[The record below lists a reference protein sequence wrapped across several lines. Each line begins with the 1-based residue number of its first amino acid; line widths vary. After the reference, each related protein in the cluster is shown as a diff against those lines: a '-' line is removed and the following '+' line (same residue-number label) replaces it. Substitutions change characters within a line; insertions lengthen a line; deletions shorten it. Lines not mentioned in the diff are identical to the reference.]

1 MNRRRIATVTL
12 VATTAAM
19 LPAAASIAADTGGG
33 SSVLVGSGRVF
44 TGPTQSKLLRHGDA
58 SGSTAMSLSL
68 LVPLPG
74 QAQAQALAAKGVVLT
89 PAEYTRRFG
98 ASQAAVDKASAW
110 AKANGYR
117 VTYVSRDSGQVFV
130 TGTVAKV
137 NRSLS
142 LRMQRASLDAVSG
155 LAPNTDPTIANS
167 SGVIAVAGLST
178 LSQKEPLNARGLNT
192 SRAARGALK
201 SSHAVT
207 PKANGATDGSAEC
220 AFYWGDHLYPKAKK
234 YGVMSNGLCGY
245 IPQDLQKIYGSAGV
259 AAQKPTLGI
268 LLWGNDKTMLA
279 QTNAYMKDAGF
290 PQLAAANYKVFSSG
304 QKVPAQCDPTG
315 VNVEQALD
323 VQSTHA
329 IAPNATIHYYD
340 AGSCLDAPLTA
351 TLQKMVTAHQVSTI
365 SMSFGSGSDRGETA
379 ASKAAWDR
387 PLLQA
392 SLTGISTFASSGD
405 NGNNTTLPVSD
416 DGKVQGYAGV
426 GLPASS
432 NYTTAVGGTAI
443 GLTSKGVQTVAA
455 GWENRVFRQT
465 NTNTTSSGIS
475 DVTFT
480 APFLPIKGAGGGQ
493 SASYAQP
500 SWQKGKVDGYT
511 RRAVPDVSAL
521 ADPATGYTIRFT
533 DMTNGNE
540 PTYLSVGGTSLASP
554 IVAATVGLAKK
565 KNNSK
570 VGLAAPVFYRLAGT
584 SAIKDI
590 NYPNKAGAFYNA
602 RNDAGQ
608 IVPRQGY
615 VVGLDAKPE
624 NLVSAAHWDNVT
636 GVGTPNGAA
645 FFAAFK

>member
-1 MNRRRIATVTL
+1 MKRRRIATVTL

-33 SSVLVGSGRVF
+33 SSVLVGSGRVI
-44 TGPTQSKLLRHGDA
+44 TGPTQSKLLRQGDA
-58 SGSTAMSLSL
+58 PGATAMSLSL
-68 LVPLPG
+68 LVPLPN
-74 QAQAQALAAKGVVLT
+74 QAQAQALAAKGVVLS
-89 PAEYTRRFG
+89 PAEYTKRFG

-130 TGTVAKV
+130 TSTVAKV
-137 NRSLS
+137 NKSLS
-142 LRMQRASLDAVSG
+142 VRIQRASLDSVSG

-178 LSQKEPLNARGLNT
+178 LSKKEPLNARGLNAT
-192 SRAARGALK
+192 RSSLRTAAASK
-201 SSHAVT
+201 VA
-207 PKANGATDGSAEC
+207 PKANGATDGSTNC
-220 AFYWGDHLYPKAKK
+220 ADYWGDHLYPKAKK
-234 YGVMSNGLCGY
+234 YGVMSNALCGY

-268 LLWGNDKTMLA
+268 LLWGNDKSMLA
-279 QTNAYMKDAGF
+279 QTNAYMKEVGF

-304 QKVPAQCDPTG
+304 QAVPAVCDPKG

-340 AGSCLDAPLTA
+340 AGSCLDTPLTA
-351 TLQKMVTAHQVSTI
+351 TLQKTVTAHQVSTI
-365 SMSFGSGSDRGETA
+365 SMSFGTGSDRGETA

-405 NGNNTTLPVSD
+405 QGNNSTLPISD
-416 DGKVQGYAGV
+416 TEVQGYAGV

-455 GWENRVFRQT
+455 GWENRYFAQA
-465 NTNTTSSGIS
+465 NTNTTATGIT

-480 APFLPIKGAGGGQ
+480 ADFLPVSGAGGGQ

-500 SWQKGKVDGYT
+500 SWQKGKVGSYT

-521 ADPATGYTIRFT
+521 ADPATGYTIRFI
-533 DMTNGNE
+533 DMKGGNQAV
-540 PTYLSVGGTSLASP
+540 YGSVGGTSLASP
-554 IVAATVGLAKK
+554 IVAAMVGLAKQ

-570 VGLAAPVFYRLAGT
+570 VGLAAPVFYKLAGT

-590 NYPNKAGAFYNA
+590 NYPGKSGVFYNA
-602 RNDAGQ
+602 HNDAGQ
-608 IVPRQGY
+608 VVPNVGY

-624 NLVSAAHWDNVT
+624 NLVSAPNWDNVT

>member
-1 MNRRRIATVTL
+1 MKRRRIATVTL

-33 SSVLVGSGRVF
+33 SSVLVGSGRVI
-44 TGPTQSKLLRHGDA
+44 TGPEQSKLLRQGDA
-58 SGSTAMSLSL
+58 PDATAMSLSL
-68 LVPLPG
+68 LVPLPN
-74 QAQAQALAAKGVVLT
+74 QAQAQALAAKGVVLS

-98 ASQAAVDKASAW
+98 ASQASVDKASAW

-137 NRSLS
+137 NKSLS
-142 LRMQRASLDAVSG
+142 VRIQRATLDAVSG
-155 LAPNTDPTIANS
+155 LAPNTDPTIAKS

-178 LSQKEPLNARGLNT
+178 LSKKEPLNTRGLNSTRPAT
-192 SRAARGALK
+192 SAPKSALK
-201 SSHAVT
+201 VA
-207 PKANGATDGSAEC
+207 PKANGATDGSSNC
-220 AFYWGDHLYPKAKK
+220 ADYWGDHLYPKAKK
-234 YGVMSNGLCGY
+234 YGVMSNALCGY
-245 IPQDLQKIYGSAGV
+245 VPQDLQKIYGSAGV

-268 LLWGNDKTMLA
+268 LLWGNDTSILT

-290 PQLAAANYKVFSSG
+290 QQLAAANYKVFSSG
-304 QKVPAQCDPTG
+304 QKVPADCDPTG

-365 SMSFGSGSDRGETA
+365 SMSFGTGSDRGETA

-405 NGNNTTLPVSD
+405 QGNNTTLPISD
-416 DGKVQGYAGV
+416 TAVQGYAGV

-455 GWENRVFRQT
+455 GWENRYFSQA
-465 NTNTTSSGIS
+465 NTNAATFK

-480 APFLPIKGAGGGQ
+480 ANFLPVSGAGGGQ

-500 SWQKGKVDGYT
+500 SWQKGKVGSYT
-511 RRAVPDVSAL
+511 NRAVPDVSAL
-521 ADPATGYTIRFT
+521 ADPATGYTIRFV
-533 DMTNGNE
+533 DMKNGNK
-540 PTYLSVGGTSLASP
+540 PVYSSFGGTSLASP
-554 IVAATVGLAKK
+554 IVAAMVGLAKQ

-570 VGLAAPVFYRLAGT
+570 IGLAAPVFYKLAGT
-584 SAIKDI
+584 TAIKDI
-590 NYPNKAGAFYNA
+590 NYANKSGVFYNA
-602 RNDAGQ
+602 HNDAGQ
-608 IVPRQGY
+608 VVPNQGF
-615 VVGLDAKPE
+615 VGGLDAKPE
-624 NLVSAAHWDNVT
+624 NLVSGANWDNVT
-636 GVGTPNGAA
+636 GVGTPSGAA

>member
-19 LPAAASIAADTGGG
+19 LPAAASIAADTGSG
-33 SSVLVGSGRVF
+33 SSVLVGSGRVI
-44 TGPTQSKLLRHGDA
+44 TGSQSTLLRHGDA
-58 SGSTAMSLSL
+58 AGATTMSLSL
-68 LVPLPG
+68 LVALPN
-74 QAQAQALAAKGVVLT
+74 QAQAQALAAKGVVLS

-110 AKANGYR
+110 ARANGYR

-130 TGTVAKV
+130 TSSVAKV
-137 NRSLS
+137 NKSLS
-142 LRMQRASLDAVSG
+142 LRMQRATLGAVSG

-178 LSQKEPLNARGLNT
+178 LDKKEPLNARGLNT
-192 SRAARGALK
+192 ARAAVGAPRASFK
-201 SSHAVT
+201 VT
-207 PKANGATDGSAEC
+207 PKANGATDGSTQC
-220 AFYWGDHLYPKAKK
+220 AYYWGDHLYPKAKK
-234 YGVMSNGLCGY
+234 YSAMSNALCGY

-304 QKVPAQCDPTG
+304 KKVPNECDPKG

-387 PLLQA
+387 PMLQA

-405 NGNNTTLPVSD
+405 EGNNTTLPVGD

-443 GLTSKGVQTVAA
+443 GLTAKGVQAVAA

-465 NTNTTSSGIS
+465 NTNTTTSIK

-480 APFLPIKGAGGGQ
+480 GPFLPVKGGGGGQ

-500 SWQKGKVDGYT
+500 SWQKGKVGGYT

-521 ADPATGYTIRFT
+521 ADPGTGYTVRFT
-533 DMTNGNE
+533 DMTNGNQ

-554 IVAATVGLAKK
+554 IVSALVGLAKK

-570 VGLAAPVFYRLAGT
+570 VGLAAPVFYKLAGT

-590 NYPNKAGAFYNA
+590 NYPGKSGVFYNA
-602 RNDAGQ
+602 HNASGQ
-608 IVPRQGY
+608 VVPNQGY

-624 NLVSAAHWDNVT
+624 NLVSAPHWDNAT